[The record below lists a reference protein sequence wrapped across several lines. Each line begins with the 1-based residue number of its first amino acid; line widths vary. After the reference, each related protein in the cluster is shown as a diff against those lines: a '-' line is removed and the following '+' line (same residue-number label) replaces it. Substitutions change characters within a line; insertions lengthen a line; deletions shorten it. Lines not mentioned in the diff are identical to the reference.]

1 MSRNFGIGSR
11 DMFVAG
17 RMILQRRSRNG
28 FKTQHDYAD
37 RWRLFCSWAS
47 EQNVKKMENV
57 TRELVITYGQH
68 LQSQL
73 EAGVYA
79 SASAPKNY
87 VSAVNSVM
95 KLATK
100 GKWQSVLPGSDCA
113 IQKRTYIPTEN
124 KAISDPGHASAQA
137 ASGERTLAQL
147 VTS

>member
-57 TRELVITYGQH
+57 TRELVIH
-68 LQSQL
+68 LRSTPS
-73 EAGVYA
+73 E
-79 SASAPKNY
+79 S
-87 VSAVNSVM
+87 
-95 KLATK
+95 T
-100 GKWQSVLPGSDCA
+100 
-113 IQKRTYIPTEN
+113 
-124 KAISDPGHASAQA
+124 
-137 ASGERTLAQL
+137 
-147 VTS
+147 